1 MRYFRQK
8 RCLLAWIAC
17 LAVLLNALMPAVSHA
32 MAAHEDDSAGWTAI
46 CSASGTKF
54 APSPFNQPVD
64 DNNNTAAIDVAHC
77 PYCLSHTG
85 WDGTLPAH
93 GLALGQVTA
102 ASALPIPFYLF
113 PIPSNLWAKASPRAP
128 PLPA

>member
-1 MRYFRQK
+1 MRYCRQK

-32 MAAHEDDSAGWTAI
+32 MAAHQDEPAAWAAI

-54 APSPFNQPVD
+54 APSPFDQTGEQNSGFMD
-64 DNNNTAAIDVAHC
+64 MAHC
-77 PYCLSHTG
+77 PYCLTHAGST
-85 WDGTLPAH
+85 GTLPAPAI
-93 GLALGQVTA
+93 ALVQAETSS
-102 ASALPIPFYLF
+102 AS
-113 PIPSNLWAKASPRAP
+113 PIPSYLLPVPLNSWAKGSPRAP